1 MNGGER
7 ILSQISSREC
17 SLTRK
22 PNTHS
27 STVTHLTRAA
37 VLRPMARIEIM
48 KYIVKILCIVF
59 MFECGAFSQSLTQS
73 APSPVASPSVSK
85 EPGTPLKEEVVN
97 PKYVSKKEPVR
108 IPQFTAPP
116 VIDGVLNDEVWKNAA
131 VFGDFLQ
138 TSPGDNVAPT
148 HPTEFMMA
156 YDSKNLYMA
165 YKIKQDPST
174 VRATVARRDN
184 IFNDDY
190 VLVYL
195 DTFNDKRQAYVI
207 FFNPL
212 GIQADGTFTEGR
224 GEDYS
229 VDLIM
234 ESKGVL
240 TPDGFTIEAAIPFKS
255 LRYEAGKS
263 KNWGLSIFRRVKYNN
278 NEYNSWMPYNLS
290 VNGTLNQA
298 GRITGLDGIETTRQ
312 LEINPSFTL
321 SQTGRRTR
329 FTFNNDPAGRFVNDG
344 VKGEFG
350 MTAKFGLTPTTTL
363 DFAYN
368 PDFAQVEADAP
379 ISTANLR
386 FPVFFSEK
394 RPFFLERIDIF
405 QSGLNVVNTR
415 AIVDP
420 DVAAKLT
427 GRRGKNTFG
436 LMYAS
441 DNGTRGNLLK
451 DDREDLRRCIA
462 NRTDASEFCDNERIF
477 GKNADIGVLR
487 LKRDIG
493 RENSVGM
500 FATTYN
506 FVDNHNHTAGLDGRF
521 KLDPKTVT
529 EFQVLGTHTRSYF
542 YDPNLDQYKYRT
554 GNGLGYR
561 AYLERSDR
569 NWYMNYLAQGRSRDY
584 RADVGFTN
592 RVDTNYFGSY
602 IQYET
607 DRDAKK
613 AIVSKRVWNETNIS
627 LDWKGRTQY
636 FITNTRGQLALQRQ
650 TYIGANYQLGK
661 ERVYENEFNLPP
673 GAFAGPSTER
683 AASFNAVQG
692 FIETTPTKQWFLF
705 FFLDHTWGIM
715 EYDFGAG
722 PSFPR
727 ASRAYVDY
735 LAKCGST
742 DPRDCKGVA
751 FPGLD
756 PGPGDQLLIESTI
769 RYQPTTAF
777 QTQLNYT
784 KRRMVRHDTG
794 LVAFDDNLFSS
805 RSVYQFTRDIFAR
818 LRVDYS
824 TLNRRIRPQFVV
836 GWTPSPGTA
845 FYAGYNDD
853 INYNGYNP
861 YIRPPIQEPGFR
873 SNGRTFFIKASYLF
887 KKSF

>member
-1 MNGGER
+1 
-7 ILSQISSREC
+7 
-17 SLTRK
+17 
-22 PNTHS
+22 
-27 STVTHLTRAA
+27 
-37 VLRPMARIEIM
+37 M
-48 KYIVKILCIVF
+48 KYLIKIIGIVF
-59 MFECGAFSQSLTQS
+59 ILVNLVTAQSPPLPTPVVKEGNGS
-73 APSPVASPSVSK
+73 AA
-85 EPGTPLKEEVVN
+85 EVEN
-97 PKYVSKKEPVR
+97 PKYVSKKTPVQ
-108 IPQFTAPP
+108 ITKFAAPP
-116 VIDGVLNDEVWKNAA
+116 VIDGVLNDEVWNTAS

-138 TSPGDNVAPT
+138 TQPGENIAPT

-156 YDSKNLYMA
+156 YDAKHLYIA
-165 YKIKQDPST
+165 FRIKQDRNN

-190 VLVYL
+190 VLLYI
-195 DTFNDKRQAYVI
+195 DTFNDRRQAYVVA
-207 FFNPL
+207 FNPL

-229 VDLIM
+229 VDLVL

-240 TPDGFTIEAAIPFKS
+240 TEDGFTIEAAIPFKS
-255 LRYEAGKS
+255 LRYEAGKD
-263 KNWGLSIFRRVKYNN
+263 KKWGLHIFRRVKYMNG
-278 NEYNSWMPYNLS
+278 ELNSWMPDNRS
-290 VNGTLNQA
+290 IIGSLNQA
-298 GRITGLDGIETTRQ
+298 GQITGLEGIDTTRQ
-312 LEINPSFTL
+312 LEINPSFTV
-321 SQTGRRTR
+321 SESGRRTR
-329 FTFNNDPAGRFVNDG
+329 FTFDNNPAGRFVNDG
-344 VKGEFG
+344 IKGEFG
-350 MTAKFGLTPTTTL
+350 LTAKFGLTPTITL

-386 FPVFFSEK
+386 FPVFFPEK

-420 DVAAKLT
+420 DIAAKLT

-436 LMYAS
+436 VLYAS
-441 DNGTRGNLLK
+441 DNGTRGNLPP
-451 DDREDLRRCIA
+451 DDREELRNCIA
-462 NRTDASEFCDNERIF
+462 IRSAPSLLCPNERIF

-487 LKRDIG
+487 VKRDIG
-493 RENSVGM
+493 RDHNLGM

-506 FVDNHNHTAGLDGRF
+506 FVDHHNHTTGLDGRF
-521 KLDPKTVT
+521 KLDPKTVA
-529 EFQVLGTHTRSYF
+529 EFQVLGTHTRSNF
-542 YDPNLDQYKYRT
+542 YDSEFDQLRYRT
-554 GNGLGYR
+554 GNGVGYR

-569 NWYMNYLAQGRSRDY
+569 NLYMNFLAQGRSRDY

-592 RVDTNYFGSY
+592 RYDTNYFGSF

-607 DRDAKK
+607 DRDAKRS
-613 AIVSKRVWNETNIS
+613 IVSKRVWNETNVS
-627 LDWKGRTQY
+627 MDWRGRSQY

-650 TYIGANYQLGK
+650 TYIGANAQFGF
-661 ERVYENEFNLPP
+661 ERVYEDEFGAIRTIARPNQ
-673 GAFAGPSTER
+673 GAFFGPSAER
-683 AASFNAVQG
+683 GAHFKAVQA
-692 FIETTPTKQWFLF
+692 FIETTPSKQWFIF
-705 FFLDHTWGIM
+705 FFMDYTWGIM

-722 PSFPR
+722 PDFPR
-727 ASRAYVDY
+727 VSRAAVDFGQG
-735 LAKCGST
+735 A
-742 DPRDCKGVA
+742 A
-751 FPGLD
+751 QD

-794 LVAFDDNLFSS
+794 LLAFDDNLFSS
-805 RSVYQFTRDIFAR
+805 RSTYQFTRDLFAR

-824 TLNRRIRPQFVV
+824 TLNRRIRPQFVL

-845 FYAGYNDD
+845 IYAGYNDD

-861 YIRPPIQEPGFR
+861 YIRPHVQEPGFR

-887 KKSF
+887 RKSF

>member
-1 MNGGER
+1 M
-7 ILSQISSREC
+7 
-17 SLTRK
+17 
-22 PNTHS
+22 TH
-27 STVTHLTRAA
+27 TIKLLFITLLLACA
-37 VLRPMARIEIM
+37 VCA
-48 KYIVKILCIVF
+48 
-59 MFECGAFSQSLTQS
+59 QSLTS
-73 APSPVASPSVSK
+73 TSPT
-85 EPGTPLKEEVVN
+85 EPEKKTGAVVEPPEN
-97 PKYVSKKEPVR
+97 PRYVSKKSPVE
-108 IPQFTAPP
+108 IPRFTAPP
-116 VIDGVLNDEVWKNAA
+116 VIDGVLNDEVWKSAA

-165 YKIKQDPST
+165 YKVTQDPST

-190 VLVYL
+190 VLVYI
-195 DTFNDKRQAYVI
+195 DTFNDQRQAYVI

-212 GIQADGTFTEGR
+212 GIQADGTYTEGR

-229 VDLIM
+229 VDLVM

-255 LRYEAGKS
+255 LRYEAGKG
-263 KNWGLSIFRRVKYNN
+263 KQWGLHIFRRVKYKN
-278 NEYNSWMPYNLS
+278 NEYNSWMPDNRS
-290 VNGTLNQA
+290 INGSLNQA
-298 GRITGLDGIETTRQ
+298 GRITGLEGIETTRQ
-312 LEINPSFTL
+312 LEINPSLTV
-321 SQTGRRTR
+321 SQSGRRSR

-344 VKGEFG
+344 IKGEFG
-350 MTAKFGLTPTTTL
+350 MTAKFGLTPTITL

-386 FPVFFSEK
+386 FPVFFPEK

-420 DVAAKLT
+420 DIAAKLT

-436 LMYAS
+436 LLYAS
-441 DNGTRGNLLK
+441 DNGTAGNLSK

-462 NRTDASEFCDNERIF
+462 ARTNIFEICDNERIF
-477 GKNADIGVLR
+477 DKNADIGVLR
-487 LKRDIG
+487 VKRDIG
-493 RENSVGM
+493 REHSIGM

-506 FVDNHNHTAGLDGRF
+506 FVDNHNHTTGLDGRF
-521 KLDPKTVT
+521 KLNPKTVA
-529 EFQVLGTHTRSYF
+529 EFQVLGTHTRSHF
-542 YDPNLDQYKYRT
+542 YDPDLNRFNYRT
-554 GNGLGYR
+554 GNGIGYR
-561 AYLERSDR
+561 AHLERSGR
-569 NWYMNYLAQGRSRDY
+569 NLYMNYLAQGRSRDY

-636 FITNTRGQLALQRQ
+636 FITNTRAQVALQRQ
-650 TYIGANYQLGK
+650 TYIGGNIQLGK
-661 ERVYENEFNLPP
+661 ERVYESEFTIPT
-673 GAFAGPSTER
+673 GSFFGPSNER
-683 AASFNAVQG
+683 AANFKAVQA

-705 FFLDHTWGIM
+705 FFMDYTWGIM

-722 PSFPR
+722 PDYPR

-735 LAKCGST
+735 LAQCPTAPAVPCQGI
-742 DPRDCKGVA
+742 PV
-751 FPGLD
+751 PGLD

-845 FYAGYNDD
+845 LYAGYNDD

-861 YIRPPIQEPGFR
+861 FIRPPLYEPGFR

-887 KKSF
+887 RKSF

>member
-1 MNGGER
+1 
-7 ILSQISSREC
+7 
-17 SLTRK
+17 
-22 PNTHS
+22 
-27 STVTHLTRAA
+27 
-37 VLRPMARIEIM
+37 M
-48 KYIVKILCIVF
+48 KYLIKTLCIVF
-59 MFECGAFSQSLTQS
+59 MFVYAASAQPLTQS
-73 APSPVASPSVSK
+73 SPTVTNEPAVSK
-85 EPGTPLKEEVVN
+85 SDSAN
-97 PKYVSKKEPVR
+97 PRYVSKKEPVR

-116 VIDGVLNDEVWKNAA
+116 VIDGVLDDEVWKNAA
-131 VFGDFLQ
+131 VFGDFIQ
-138 TSPGDNVAPT
+138 THPGDNVQPT

-165 YKIKQDPST
+165 YKVIQDPST

-190 VLVYL
+190 VLVYI
-195 DTFNDKRQAYVI
+195 DTFNDQRQAYVI

-212 GIQADGTFTEGR
+212 GIQADGTYTEGR

-229 VDLIM
+229 VDLLM

-240 TPDGFTIEAAIPFKS
+240 TKDGFTIEAAIPFKS
-255 LRYEAGKS
+255 LRYEAGKDN
-263 KNWGLSIFRRVKYNN
+263 KWGLHIFRRVKYKN
-278 NEYNSWMPYNLS
+278 NEYNSWMPDDRS
-290 VNGTLNQA
+290 IIGTLNQS
-298 GRITGLDGIETTRQ
+298 GLITGLEGIETTRQ
-312 LEINPSFTL
+312 LEVNPSFTV
-321 SQTGRRTR
+321 SQSGRRSR
-329 FTFNNDPAGRFVNDG
+329 FTFGEVNNPAGRFVNEG
-344 VKGEFG
+344 LKGEFG
-350 MTAKFGLTPTTTL
+350 MTAKFGLTPTMTL

-386 FPVFFSEK
+386 FPVFFPEK

-420 DVAAKLT
+420 DIAAKLT

-441 DNGTRGNLLK
+441 DNGTSGNLTK
-451 DDREDLRRCIA
+451 DDRQALAICLQTKENPWELCP
-462 NRTDASEFCDNERIF
+462 NERIF
-477 GKNADIGVLR
+477 DQNAEIGVLR
-487 LKRDIG
+487 YKRDIG
-493 RENSVGM
+493 RQHNVGM

-506 FVDNHNHTAGLDGRF
+506 FVDNHNNTLGFDGRF
-521 KLDPKTVT
+521 KLSPKMVS
-529 EFQVLGTHTRSYF
+529 EFQVLGTTTRTHF
-542 YDPNLDQYKYRT
+542 YDPDADVTEYRT

-561 AYLERSDR
+561 AYLERSGR
-569 NWYMNYLAQGRSRDY
+569 NLYMNFLGQGRSREY

-592 RVDTNYFGSY
+592 RTDTNYWGSY

-613 AIVSKRVWNETNIS
+613 SIVSKRIWNETNITF
-627 LDWKGRTQY
+627 DWKGRSQY
-636 FITNTRGQLALQRQ
+636 FITNTRGQVALQRQ
-650 TYIGANYQLGK
+650 TYIGANYQLGF
-661 ERVYENEFNLPP
+661 ERVYTNEFDMPH
-673 GAFAGPSTER
+673 GAFAGNTSER
-683 AASFNAVQG
+683 GAHFNAVQA
-692 FIETTPTKQWFLF
+692 FIETTPHKKLFLF
-705 FFLDHTWGIM
+705 FFMDHTWGLM
-715 EYDFGAG
+715 DYDFGAG
-722 PSFPR
+722 PDFPR
-727 ASRAYVDY
+727 ASSAFQNY
-735 LAKCGST
+735 LAQCALNST
-742 DPRDCKGVA
+742 ACTGENPSISV
-751 FPGLD
+751 PGLD
-756 PGPGDQLLIESTI
+756 PGPGDQLMIESTI

-784 KRRMVRHDTG
+784 KRRLVRHDTG

-818 LRVDYS
+818 LRLDYS
-824 TLNRRIRPQFVV
+824 TLSRRVRPQFVL

-845 FYAGYNDD
+845 LYAGYNDD

-861 YIRPPIQEPGFR
+861 FIGLQEPGFR